1 LFAEVS
7 LGRDTAVDVL
17 ESEERAAVVVGIKV
31 GSPKCWNRG
40 PAIHVA
46 SRDTDSDAAT
56 VLGNVLGHALDGTR
70 VGPVAVRAL
79 THVPPEIVV
88 TLPARDDVDLF
99 PAVLPHIADVEI
111 SRATVE
117 AEAPRISQTIVP
129 NFGRTA
135 GQIAFWNAILP
146 SVARINVDAQQGPQ
160 KRA

>member
-1 LFAEVS
+1 AGWLLGCRLDPLDAAEASHHVDFALRVLTERGDLPLPCDQLFAEVS

-56 VLGNVLGHALDGTR
+56 VLGNGLGHALDGTR
-70 VGPVAVRAL
+70 VGPVAVRSL

-99 PAVLPHIADVEI
+99 PAV
-111 SRATVE
+111 
-117 AEAPRISQTIVP
+117 
-129 NFGRTA
+129 
-135 GQIAFWNAILP
+135 
-146 SVARINVDAQQGPQ
+146 
-160 KRA
+160 